1 MFTGIIS
8 DIGEI
13 SQVTNNG
20 DIKVRINCNY
30 LSTTIDLGASIACDG
45 VCLTVVDRGLDEK
58 NWFEVEVSAETVSKT
73 NISSPQNKWEIGRKL
88 NLERALK
95 VGDELG
101 GHIVSGHVDGIATIK
116 NITIEGDST
125 RLSFTTSSELAK
137 FIAPK
142 GSVSL
147 NGTSLTVNEVERNTF
162 GVNLISHTKTVT
174 TWGDSKLNDLVN
186 LEIDTLARYVARLA
200 EAQKENKG

>member
-45 VCLTVVDRGLDEK
+45 VCLTVIDRGLDEK

-73 NISSPQNKWEIGRKL
+73 NISSLQNKWEIGRKL
-88 NLERALK
+88 NIERALK

-116 NITIEGDST
+116 NISIEGDST

-162 GVNLISHTKTVT
+162 GVNLISHTKMVT
-174 TWGDSKLNDLVN
+174 TWGDTKLNDLVN